1 MKKLL
6 IIFLCI
12 FLAYPVISSEVT
24 DDYIDIA
31 KNFLNNENK
40 IKAQEYIDLIFL
52 LEPNN
57 EKARTF
63 VELTNPE
70 EENIN
75 KDKIVEIKEI
85 PLKIYSDTKS
95 AKLNNQGVDYYT
107 QENIKEALS
116 YFKKAL
122 ISNKNSHITHYNIAL
137 CYKTLGNN
145 LLAECNFKLAH
156 FKNPNFS
163 QSYVGLANIT
173 KGDKKLQYLKIA
185 ADEHNA
191 DANFYLGEYYKNYK
205 NYVLASKYYNEA
217 LIIEP
222 NLAIAYYNLGKCYY
236 ELEDYDLAIINFKRY
251 LTYISTDDNAHY
263 ILGKAYLHLRYD
275 SQALKEFKKAIV
287 LNRKSEYLYIL
298 AKLCYYNQQYDTSI
312 SILNSILKGE
322 EDSSYYNA
330 LGLCYFEKEDMKN
343 ALKYFNEALNLD
355 KTSATIYYNIS
366 RCYSVLK
373 DKDNENKY
381 IEAIKNVKPLNPQQF
396 ADLAI
401 AYYKISDYQSA
412 LSTINNAVKYF
423 PGDKKLYKVKMRLC
437 KLTGKT
443 NEYEQTKADLLL
455 KFGVR

>member
-12 FLAYPVISSEVT
+12 FIAYPVISSEVT

-57 EKARTF
+57 EKAKTF
-63 VELTNPE
+63 QELTNPE

-75 KDKIVEIKEI
+75 KDKIVEVKEI
-85 PLKIYSDTKS
+85 PLKIYSDNKF
-95 AKLNNQGVDYYT
+95 AKLNNNGVEYYN
-107 QENIKEALS
+107 QENIKEALAS
-116 YFKKAL
+116 FKKAL
-122 ISNKNSHITHYNIAL
+122 VGNKNSHITHYNMAL
-137 CYKTLGNN
+137 CYKTLGNKF
-145 LLAECNFKLAH
+145 LAATNFKLAH

-163 QSYVGLANIT
+163 QSYVGLANVIQ
-173 KGDKKLQYLKIA
+173 GEKKLYYLKMA
-185 ADEHNA
+185 AEQHNA
-191 DANFYLGEYYKNYK
+191 DANFYLGEYYKTYK
-205 NYVLASKYYNEA
+205 NYVMASRYYNEA

-222 NLAIAYYNLGKCYY
+222 NLAVAYYNLGKCYY
-236 ELEDYDLAIINFKRY
+236 ELEDYDLAIMNFKRY
-251 LTYISTDDNAHY
+251 LTYMAADDNAHY
-263 ILGKAYLHLRYD
+263 LLGKAYLHLRYD

-287 LNRKSEYLYIL
+287 LNRKSEYLFIL
-298 AKLCYYNQQYDTSI
+298 AKLCYYNQKYDTSI
-312 SILNSILKGE
+312 SILNSILKGD
-322 EDSSYYNA
+322 EDSSYYNL

-343 ALKYFNEALNLD
+343 ALKYFNEALNYD
-355 KTSATIYYNIS
+355 KTSPTIYFNIS
-366 RCYSVLK
+366 RCYTVLK
-373 DKDNENKY
+373 DKDNADKY
-381 IEAIKNVKPLNPQQF
+381 IEAAKNIKPLSPQQF

-401 AYYKISDYQSA
+401 VYYKISDYQSA
-412 LSTINNAVKYF
+412 LTTINNAVNYF

-437 KLTGKT
+437 KLTGKF